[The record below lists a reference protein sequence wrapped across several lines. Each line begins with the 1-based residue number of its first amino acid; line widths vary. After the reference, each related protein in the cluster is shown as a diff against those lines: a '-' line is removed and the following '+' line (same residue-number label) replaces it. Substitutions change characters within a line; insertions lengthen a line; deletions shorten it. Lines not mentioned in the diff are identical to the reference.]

1 MCGRFTLFDSVSIL
15 SKEFGVPI
23 SFDLAPRYNIAPSQP
38 TLAVRV
44 FPENGKREFAWLR
57 WGLIPH
63 WAQDSS
69 IGNRMINA
77 RAETVAEKLAFRD
90 AFRQRRCLIPASGF
104 YEWKKG
110 ERRKQPYYIRGK
122 DGHLFAFAGLW
133 DLWKGPDGSPVESC
147 TLITTDANDLVAQLH
162 DRMPVILPPAAYDLW
177 LNAEIQDRGRL
188 SSILHSYP
196 AEEMEAYPVGLFVN
210 DPKVDEPRCIA
221 LRG

>member
-44 FPENGKREFAWLR
+44 FPETGKREFAWLR

-77 RAETVAEKLAFRD
+77 RAETVAEKPAFLD
-90 AFRQRRCLIPASGF
+90 AIRQRRC
-104 YEWKKG
+104 
-110 ERRKQPYYIRGK
+110 
-122 DGHLFAFAGLW
+122 
-133 DLWKGPDGSPVESC
+133 
-147 TLITTDANDLVAQLH
+147 
-162 DRMPVILPPAAYDLW
+162 
-177 LNAEIQDRGRL
+177 
-188 SSILHSYP
+188 
-196 AEEMEAYPVGLFVN
+196 
-210 DPKVDEPRCIA
+210 
-221 LRG
+221 